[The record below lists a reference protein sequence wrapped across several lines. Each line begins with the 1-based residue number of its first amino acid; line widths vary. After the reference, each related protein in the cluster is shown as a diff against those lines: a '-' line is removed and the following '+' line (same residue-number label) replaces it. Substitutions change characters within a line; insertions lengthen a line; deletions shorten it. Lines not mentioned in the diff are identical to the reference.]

1 MHAPYRLKRYR
12 FFDIGQDH
20 YYFDDM
26 QTEDQIVYL
35 AQNSYLPLIGTLGEM
50 VKMSRGKFRCGIAVS
65 GVMLELL
72 QQYAPEV
79 IDAMK
84 ELAATKAVEF
94 VATPYAYS
102 LASEYSETEF
112 EHQVHR
118 EEEILMTLFDQKPTT
133 FWNTELLYDDALAA
147 QIAKMGYKAVMT
159 EGAKHLLSW
168 KSPNYVYQSTA
179 TKALKVLLRNA
190 PLSDEM
196 SFHFSDPQWPNFPID
211 AEKYAGQLAAIQG
224 DEPVINLWM
233 GADTFGLRQ
242 NAGTGIFDFL
252 KALPFYM
259 IEREMGFL
267 TPGEAAKKIDPL
279 K

>member
-1 MHAPYRLKRYR
+1 MRNICFCFQMHAPYRLKRYR

-196 SFHFSDPQWPNFPID
+196 SV
-211 AEKYAGQLAAIQG
+211 A
-224 DEPVINLWM
+224 
-233 GADTFGLRQ
+233 T
-242 NAGTGIFDFL
+242 
-252 KALPFYM
+252 
-259 IEREMGFL
+259 
-267 TPGEAAKKIDPL
+267 
-279 K
+279 